1 MWFFICIFAIKK
13 WALSEGTFPIL
24 DFLNVWFI
32 KSKVKVLSWNLKNNI
47 TREACSLKLSCNT
60 EHGLFFTIKRI
71 GINQHTY
78 SLHDMIVFHKI
89 TFFEYFFYY
98 LNKLLFSSNCETKQ
112 SLFMLQ
118 ECYECYLAKSIFL
131 NMLGFLQKFRFLTS
145 IFYCSMKKWFLD
157 MFKIRFFL
165 LQQKPF
171 YLIFLSTNMNEKPQ
185 QNKFVQLPKD
195 DD

>member
-1 MWFFICIFAIKK
+1 MQFFICIFAIKK

-32 KSKVKVLSWNLKNNI
+32 ISKVKVLSWNLKNNI

-89 TFFEYFFYY
+89 TFFEYFFYSDY
-98 LNKLLFSSNCETKQ
+98 FFRQIVKRNRVCLCYKNVMNVTWQNQ
-112 SLFMLQ
+112 SFWICLDFF
-118 ECYECYLAKSIFL
+118 KS
-131 NMLGFLQKFRFLTS
+131 
-145 IFYCSMKKWFLD
+145 
-157 MFKIRFFL
+157 
-165 LQQKPF
+165 
-171 YLIFLSTNMNEKPQ
+171 
-185 QNKFVQLPKD
+185 FVSWH
-195 DD
+195 